1 MTESLNRA
9 FMYGESVFTTMR
21 MADGLLKDWD
31 MHFERLRKGAE
42 FVFGPFTDGPDW
54 VAILKNRLE
63 AKTQGLDGN
72 KVVRLTLY
80 RDQQARGLQKT
91 SLISVTDIKVHVS
104 ATHFDKDRFE
114 NKMLK
119 LRTCPVNKKPYWWPS
134 FLKAGNYLET
144 IMSQKKFLQ
153 PGDDDLLF
161 LSPDDTVLESSV
173 ANIFVVRH
181 NNLYTAP
188 VGPNVLEGIMRRKV
202 MDVAH
207 EYFDQV
213 EESPANMDQVY
224 KADAVFGSNS
234 VRGLFLIDQVDGHEI
249 NYNEAFM
256 TKFEL
261 LKNRVS
267 I

>member
-1 MTESLNRA
+1 
-9 FMYGESVFTTMR
+9 
-21 MADGLLKDWD
+21 
-31 MHFERLRKGAE
+31 
-42 FVFGPFTDGPDW
+42 
-54 VAILKNRLE
+54 
-63 AKTQGLDGN
+63 
-72 KVVRLTLY
+72 
-80 RDQQARGLQKT
+80 
-91 SLISVTDIKVHVS
+91 
-104 ATHFDKDRFE
+104 
-114 NKMLK
+114 
-119 LRTCPVNKKPYWWPS
+119 
-134 FLKAGNYLET
+134 
-144 IMSQKKFLQ
+144 MSQKKFLQ

-161 LSPDDTVLESSV
+161 LSSEDTVLESSV

-181 NNLYTAP
+181 NKLYTAP

-213 EESPANMDQVY
+213 EESGANMDQVY

-267 I
+267 L